1 MDQEKTKVWAHR
13 GASGYAPENTLDAF
27 RKAVEMGA
35 DGIELDVQ
43 MTKDGELVVIHDET
57 IDRVSNGKGWVKDYT
72 YEELK
77 KFNFNKTH
85 QEYTKEEIPTLEQ
98 VYLLIKPT
106 NLTIN
111 VEIKTGIVFYPGIE
125 ERVLERSIAF
135 YHDALGLEPVRRKEA
150 ADGSFI
156 LTFLGDGKTEFQLEL
171 TWLRDHPQKYDLG
184 ECEFHLALA
193 VEDMEKAHA
202 LHEKLG
208 CICYEN
214 PAMGIYFIS
223 DPDGYW
229 IEIIPT
235 K

>member
-1 MDQEKTKVWAHR
+1 MDFHIIHHNHNVADLN
-13 GASGYAPENTLDAF
+13 ASL
-27 RKAVEMGA
+27 
-35 DGIELDVQ
+35 
-43 MTKDGELVVIHDET
+43 
-57 IDRVSNGKGWVKDYT
+57 
-72 YEELK
+72 
-77 KFNFNKTH
+77 
-85 QEYTKEEIPTLEQ
+85 
-98 VYLLIKPT
+98 
-106 NLTIN
+106 
-111 VEIKTGIVFYPGIE
+111 
-125 ERVLERSIAF
+125 AF
-135 YHDALGLEPVRRKEA
+135 YEKALGMKECRRKEA

-156 LTFLGDGKTEFQLEL
+156 IVYLTDKAASFEIEL
-171 TWLRDHPQKYDLG
+171 TWVKDHPQKYDLG

>member
-1 MDQEKTKVWAHR
+1 
-13 GASGYAPENTLDAF
+13 
-27 RKAVEMGA
+27 
-35 DGIELDVQ
+35 
-43 MTKDGELVVIHDET
+43 MTKFYH
-57 IDRVSNGKGWVKDYT
+57 
-72 YEELK
+72 
-77 KFNFNKTH
+77 FNFNVLDLDRSLAFYK
-85 QEYTKEEIPTLEQ
+85 QAL
-98 VYLLIKPT
+98 
-106 NLTIN
+106 NLT
-111 VEIKTGIVFYPGIE
+111 
-125 ERVLERSIAF
+125 
-135 YHDALGLEPVRRKEA
+135 PVREKEG
-150 ADGSFI
+150 ADGSFK
-156 LTFLGDGKTEFQLEL
+156 LVYLADAANSLFQLEL